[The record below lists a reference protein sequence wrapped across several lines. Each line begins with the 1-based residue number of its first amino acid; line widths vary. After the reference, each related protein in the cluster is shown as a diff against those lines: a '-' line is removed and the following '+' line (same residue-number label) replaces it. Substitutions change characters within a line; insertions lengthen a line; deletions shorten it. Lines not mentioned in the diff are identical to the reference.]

1 MDKEARTVVFV
12 NLLMGVIMG
21 TALSITGQVLEGEWS
36 LLSAMQKFVMSFS
49 VGYLFG
55 SLFPCMKIGKK
66 LAHAVGCRDGMKEYL
81 VSTFVMSVLMIGS
94 ITVCMTFISAGVQ
107 MLSVLKALLPPFLA
121 VGVPLMELTSG
132 SIVRLAQ
139 KLTG

>member
-12 NLLMGVIMG
+12 NLFMGVIMG
-21 TALSITGQVLEGEWS
+21 TALSITGQVLEGKWS
-36 LLSAMQKFVMSFS
+36 LLSVMQKFVMSFS

-66 LAHAVGCRDGMKEYL
+66 LAHAVG
-81 VSTFVMSVLMIGS
+81 
-94 ITVCMTFISAGVQ
+94 
-107 MLSVLKALLPPFLA
+107 
-121 VGVPLMELTSG
+121 VPLMELTSG